1 MSKFILMII
10 AGITQGVP
18 FYLVGSG
25 LSFTL
30 GVMDILNF
38 SHGVFFMIGAY
49 IVYQL
54 LGGASVGI
62 GLFLL
67 ACLGAGVLTGIV
79 GVLTERLILRTTYA
93 RDPLVT
99 VLATYG
105 IFLALTGATSFIW
118 GGSPLNQMP
127 AREMTTVVTIGNY
140 RIPETTFWLAGIGL
154 FVGLGLYILVM
165 RTAFGIRVRAVSQ
178 DREMSAAL
186 GVRTQLVTVVAFFI
200 GTFLAGMAGGL
211 MAGQVSIDPGL
222 GSNWVLYSFLVVVV
236 GGLGSIQGSFYA
248 AMLLGISN
256 SFCAD
261 YIPNIQPYIFYI
273 VVVVVLVIK
282 PTGLVR
288 SVARHA

>member
-118 GGSPLNQMP
+118 GGSPLNQIP

-165 RTAFGIRVRAVSQ
+165 RTAFRIRVRAVSQ

-200 GTFLAGMAGGL
+200 GTFLAGMA
-211 MAGQVSIDPGL
+211 
-222 GSNWVLYSFLVVVV
+222 
-236 GGLGSIQGSFYA
+236 
-248 AMLLGISN
+248 
-256 SFCAD
+256 
-261 YIPNIQPYIFYI
+261 
-273 VVVVVLVIK
+273 
-282 PTGLVR
+282 
-288 SVARHA
+288 